1 MRLVH
6 THRTIFGDYSYSDQW
21 ELVAMPFRLFM
32 ERKIMKRVPFKLVL
46 QEMPELVGKVSK
58 TRYNHWTDKMVSS
71 YKGDSDYEALEK
83 EIEGLL

>member
-1 MRLVH
+1 
-6 THRTIFGDYSYSDQW
+6 
-21 ELVAMPFRLFM
+21 MPFRLFI

-83 EIEGLL
+83 EIDDLLKD